1 MNDVIIAGA
10 DIGGSHITVAL
21 IDIGTG
27 EIVDNTRR
35 RKEINSDRNAEDI
48 FNLWSVLIKESFKA
62 VNSKP
67 SKIGIAM
74 PGPFD
79 YANGISYIRGQ
90 NKYDALYGL
99 NVKEQLAEKL
109 GIATGNITILNDAAC
124 FLQGEVLGGAGK
136 GFNRI
141 MGLSLGTGLGSAR
154 SMDGE
159 TEDADLWCSAYREGI
174 AEDYFSTR
182 WFLKRYKEISGS
194 AVDNVKELVSKSR
207 KDVLVQKVFDEFGS
221 NLANFLIPYIKA
233 EQLQLVILG
242 GNISLAFDF
251 FSAALKAAFEQAAV
265 CIETRTAALG
275 EDAAL
280 LGAASI
286 HYLSSDSLHAR

>member
-1 MNDVIIAGA
+1 MNEVIVAGA
-10 DIGGSHITVAL
+10 DIGGSHITVAI
-21 IDIGTG
+21 IDVNTG
-27 EIVDNTRR
+27 KIINSTRR
-35 RKEINSDRNAEDI
+35 RKEIDPNRHAEAI
-48 FNLWSVLIKESFKA
+48 FQSWSAVIKESFKA
-62 VNSKP
+62 INSKP

-79 YANGISYIRGQ
+79 YVNGISYIRGQ

-109 GIATGNITILNDAAC
+109 EIAHGNITIFNDAAC
-124 FLQGEVLGGAGK
+124 FLQGEVFGGAGK

-141 MGLSLGTGLGSAR
+141 IGLSLGTGLGSAW
-154 SMDGE
+154 SIDGE
-159 TEDADLWCSAYREGI
+159 TEDADLWGSAYREGI

-182 WFLKRYKEISGS
+182 WFLKRYKEVSGNDVS
-194 AVDNVKELVSKSR
+194 NVKELVGTAKE
-207 KDVLVQKVFDEFGS
+207 DGLVKKVFDEFGT
-221 NLANFLIPYIKA
+221 NLAGFLIPYINA

-251 FSAALKAAFEQAAV
+251 FSAALKAGLEQAGV
-265 CIETRTAALG
+265 CIETRPAALG

-280 LGAASI
+280 LG
-286 HYLSSDSLHAR
+286 